1 MLMLGPRLALFFRNK
16 KFNAFGGFIGGLVAA
31 LVTTGAFLAAMAV
44 SNILTFGPIT
54 VEAPETATP
63 GPSVPAVTLTEIQ
76 GLPSSVDVGAEYDIE
91 FRIQA
96 TEQVNDATL
105 RVQLRSES
113 ASLNDPAVASIEYR
127 NKNEGGSR
135 KSVPLTAVNGE
146 LNGSLKSQWEIP
158 AGYDD
163 TGELRL
169 SFPSSDA
176 ASISYFVDI
185 WVESAT
191 GSGSTSAPIPGGR
204 TFEVQA
210 TDQKTF
216 SPRNLTVSVG
226 DTVRWTSGPDKPH
239 TVTFAAG
246 SVITGRPI
254 SNLLGSGQSFQET
267 FNTVGTFNY
276 LCQLH
281 DGMVGTVTVNQ

>member
-1 MLMLGPRLALFFRNK
+1 MLLSGRRLALYFRTRK
-16 KFNAFGGFIGGLVAA
+16 VNALGGVIGALIVA
-31 LVTTGAFLAAMAV
+31 LVTTGAFLAATTI
-44 SNILTFGPIT
+44 SNMLTFGPIN
-54 VEAPETATP
+54 VVAPKTATP

-76 GLPSSVDVGAEYDIE
+76 GLPFSVDVGDEYDIT

-96 TEQVNDATL
+96 NEPVNDATL
-105 RVQLRSES
+105 RVQIRSES

-135 KSVPLTAVNGE
+135 KSVPLIAVDGK

-163 TGELRL
+163 TGEVRL

-191 GSGSTSAPIPGGR
+191 GSGSTSGPIPGGR

-210 TDQKTF
+210 TDEKTF
-216 SPRNLTVSVG
+216 SPRNLTVRVG

-267 FNTVGTFNY
+267 FNAVGTFSY

-281 DGMVGTVTVNQ
+281 DGMVGTITVNQ

>member
-1 MLMLGPRLALFFRNK
+1 MLPLGQRLALHFRTK
-16 KFNAFGGFIGGLVAA
+16 KINVLAGVIGGLVVA
-31 LVTTGAFLAAMAV
+31 LVTTGAFLAAITI
-44 SNILTFGPIT
+44 SNMLTFGPIN
-54 VEAPETATP
+54 VVAPE
-63 GPSVPAVTLTEIQ
+63 PSVPSVTLTEIQ
-76 GLPSSVDVGAEYDIE
+76 GLPSSVEVGDEYDIE

-105 RVQLRSES
+105 RVQLRSEN

-135 KSVPLTAVNGE
+135 KSVPLTAVGGK

-158 AGYDD
+158 AGYDV

-176 ASISYFVDI
+176 ASTSYFVDI
-185 WVESAT
+185 WVESAA
-191 GSGSTSAPIPGGR
+191 GSGSTSAPMPGGR
-204 TFEVQA
+204 TFEVLA

-216 SPRNLTVSVG
+216 SPRNLTVRVG
-226 DTVRWTSGPDKPH
+226 DTVWWRSGPDKPH

-246 SVITGRPI
+246 SVMTGRPI
-254 SNLLGSGQSFQET
+254 SNLLGSGQGFQET
-267 FNTVGTFNY
+267 FKTVGTFNY
-276 LCQLH
+276 VCELH
-281 DGMVGTVTVNQ
+281 SGMKGTVTVNQ

>member
-1 MLMLGPRLALFFRNK
+1 MLPLGRRLALYFRTRK
-16 KFNAFGGFIGGLVAA
+16 VKALSGVIWGLVVA
-31 LVTTGAFLAAMAV
+31 LVTTGAFLAAITV
-44 SNILTFGPIT
+44 SNMLTFGPIKVVAPKST
-54 VEAPETATP
+54 V
-63 GPSVPAVTLTEIQ
+63 PSVTLTEIQ
-76 GLPSSVDVGAEYDIE
+76 GLPSSVDVGDEYDIK

-105 RVQLRSES
+105 WVQLRSES
-113 ASLNDPAVASIEYR
+113 ASLNNPAAASIEYR

-135 KSVPLTAVNGE
+135 KSIPLTAVNGK

-163 TGELRL
+163 NGELRL
-169 SFPSSDA
+169 SFPSGDA

-191 GSGSTSAPIPGGR
+191 GSGSTTGPIPGGQ

-210 TDQKTF
+210 TDEETF
-216 SPRNLTVSVG
+216 SPANLTISAG
-226 DTVRWTSGPDKPH
+226 DRVRWTSGPGKPH

-254 SNLLGSGQSFQET
+254 SNMLGSGQSFQET
-267 FNTVGTFNY
+267 FDTVGTFNY
-276 LCQLH
+276 VCELH
-281 DGMVGTVTVNQ
+281 SGMKGTVTVNQ

>member
-1 MLMLGPRLALFFRNK
+1 MLPLGQRLTLHFRTK
-16 KFNAFGGFIGGLVAA
+16 KINVLAGVIGGLVVA
-31 LVTTGAFLAAMAV
+31 LVTTGAFLAAITI
-44 SNILTFGPIT
+44 SNMLTFGPIN
-54 VEAPETATP
+54 VVAPE
-63 GPSVPAVTLTEIQ
+63 PSVPSVTLTEIQ
-76 GLPSSVDVGAEYDIE
+76 GLPSSVDVGDEYDIT

-96 TEQVNDATL
+96 GEQVNDATL
-105 RVQLRSES
+105 RVQLRSEN
-113 ASLNDPAVASIEYR
+113 ASLDDPSVASIEYR

-135 KSVPLTAVNGE
+135 KPVPLTAVNGE

-158 AGYDD
+158 AGYDAN
-163 TGELRL
+163 GELRL

-176 ASISYFVDI
+176 ASTSYFVDI

-191 GSGSTSAPIPGGR
+191 GSGSTSGPIPSGR

-210 TDQKTF
+210 TDQKSF

-246 SVITGRPI
+246 SVITGRPV
-254 SNLLGSGQSFQET
+254 SNILGNGQSFQET
-267 FNTVGTFNY
+267 FNTLGIFNY
-276 LCQLH
+276 VCELH
-281 DGMVGTVTVNQ
+281 SGMKGTVTVNQ

>member
-1 MLMLGPRLALFFRNK
+1 MLLSGRRLALYVRTRK
-16 KFNAFGGFIGGLVAA
+16 VNALGGVIVALIVA
-31 LVTTGAFLAAMAV
+31 LVTTGALLAALSI
-44 SNILTFGPIT
+44 SNMLTFGPIN
-54 VEAPETATP
+54 VVAPEP
-63 GPSVPAVTLTEIQ
+63 SGPSVTLTEIQ
-76 GLPSSVDVGAEYDIE
+76 DLPSSVDVGGEYDIE

-105 RVQLRSES
+105 RVQLRSGN
-113 ASLNDPAVASIEYR
+113 ASLNDPAVASLAYR
-127 NKNEGGSR
+127 HKNEGGSR

-146 LNGSLKSQWEIP
+146 LNGSLKSQWKIP

-176 ASISYFVDI
+176 ASISYFIDI

-191 GSGSTSAPIPGGR
+191 GSTTDPTPGGG

-216 SPRNLTVSVG
+216 SPGNLTVNAG

-246 SVITGRPI
+246 SAITGRPL

-276 LCQLH
+276 VCELH
-281 DGMVGTVTVNQ
+281 SGMKGTVTVNQ